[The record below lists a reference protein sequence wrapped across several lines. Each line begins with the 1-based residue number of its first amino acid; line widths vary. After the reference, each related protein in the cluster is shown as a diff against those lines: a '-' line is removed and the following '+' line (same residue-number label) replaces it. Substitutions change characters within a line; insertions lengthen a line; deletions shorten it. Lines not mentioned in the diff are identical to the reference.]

1 MRRKIVILLG
11 HPGAG
16 KGTQARAIMHQLDI
30 PQISTGDMLREAIAK
45 NTSFGREA
53 KAKMDAGELVSDAIV
68 NGIVAERVMRD
79 DCKRGFIL
87 DGYPRT
93 VQQAKTF
100 NKSITKTD
108 KLFVIEIGAHSDSLT
123 NRLTGRWI
131 CPGCGEIY
139 NTYSRAPR
147 LQGVC
152 DICGWTL
159 FHRSD
164 DREDLVRERF
174 RTYREET
181 YPLVEYYQKLGVY
194 HQVDGVRP
202 IKIVTKEILSIVDDV
217 GQKKTLI
224 PVVAEDTNPFA

>member
-1 MRRKIVILLG
+1 MGRKIVILLG

-16 KGTQARAIMHQLDI
+16 KGTQARTIMHRLDI

-53 KAKMDAGELVSDAIV
+53 KAKMDAGELVSDSIV

-79 DCKRGFIL
+79 DCKNGFIL

-100 NKSITKTD
+100 NKSIRKGD
-108 KLFVIEIGAHSDSLT
+108 KLFVIEIGTNSDSLL

-139 NTYSRAPR
+139 NTFSRAPKVE
-147 LQGVC
+147 GVC

-174 RTYREET
+174 RTYKEET
-181 YPLVEYYQKLGVY
+181 YPLVQYYKQHGIY
-194 HQVDGVRP
+194 HQVDGLRP
-202 IKIVTKEILSIVDDV
+202 IQEVTKEILSIVDDV
-217 GQKKTLI
+217 GQKKTLV
-224 PVVAEDTNPFA
+224 PVITEDTNPFA

>member
-68 NGIVAERVMRD
+68 NGIVTERVMRD

-139 NTYSRAPR
+139 NTYSHAPR